1 MLREAPGLA
10 PGAGKGGSKVLVSA
24 ASRGR
29 AFARR
34 MEAAALSPAP
44 AGLVAG
50 RTGRAAPEA
59 LAAAAG
65 RYRVRRLGR
74 ERVLVCLEAPTLQV
88 RIEPGACVSATAAR
102 SAAAGTIYLDGA
114 AQGEPFIDAERDVYN
129 LDHHEGCV
137 RAFTLASC
145 EQAMVLLRRGLD
157 LRRRDFRVYANGVDL
172 DTVLA
177 IWVLLNHLRL
187 APEDSPARRRILP
200 LLRLEGNI
208 DALGLGAEDLC
219 GLPADLH
226 AQTRRQLDA
235 LLERERSRA
244 RGQGRD
250 PVAFVAAQLRAI
262 DRIAY
267 AGEELGELL
276 EIEELARAELP
287 GLGVAVV
294 CRADGGVYEVERELR
309 RLHGDRLGLVVLQ
322 KDARN
327 YSLRAA
333 HPAAAA
339 QLERIYAQLNR
350 VDPGSAGSRSENRWG
365 GAGEIGG
372 SPRQSGSRLTP
383 QQILGACR
391 EACTRFSAAAR
402 LLRVAATFSMTL
414 LLLALGLAPLA
425 LSIGTPLA
433 SPATCAALALFGVA
447 AAACLIGGRRA
458 PGFYG
463 LRWPQGMVALG
474 LAPIAIAAAAL
485 GGVWLPSGALP
496 ASLDSAELLRGAA
509 LLAAPAGL
517 ELLFR
522 GFATARLLPAWS
534 GRGLVVSLGLPAL
547 GYAALLATLPT
558 LAAPIGGAWQ
568 VPAAAFA
575 FALASGAA
583 RERTESLALPVL
595 FAWLGAAAQLAW
607 AAL

>member
-1 MLREAPGLA
+1 MLVLA
-10 PGAGKGGSKVLVSA
+10 R
-24 ASRGR
+24 RGR
-29 AFARR
+29 VFARR

-44 AGLVAG
+44 AGWWPVARAG
-50 RTGRAAPEA
+50 RREGENLPA

-88 RIEPGACVSATAAR
+88 RIVPGACVSAHSAR
-102 SAAAGTIYLDGA
+102 NAPGGTIYLDGA
-114 AQGEPFIDAERDVYN
+114 AQGEPFVDAERDVYN

-157 LRRRDFRVYANGVDL
+157 LRHRDFRVYANGIDL
-172 DTVLA
+172 DSVLA

-187 APEDSPARRRILP
+187 APEDSEARRRILP

-219 GLPADLH
+219 GLPAELH
-226 AQTRRQLDA
+226 AQTRRQLDG
-235 LLERERSRA
+235 LLERERA
-244 RGQGRD
+244 RGQSRD

-322 KDARN
+322 KDARS

-339 QLERIYAQLNR
+339 KLERIYAQLNR
-350 VDPGSAGSRSENRWG
+350 VDPGSGGSRSENRWG

-372 SPRQSGSRLTP
+372 SPRQSGSRLAP
-383 QQILGACR
+383 QQIAGACR
-391 EACTRFSAAAR
+391 EACTRFTAAAR
-402 LLRVAATFSMTL
+402 LLRVAATLSMTL

-425 LSIGTPLA
+425 LSLGTPLA

-447 AAACLIGGRRA
+447 AVACGIGGRRA

-463 LRWPQGMVALG
+463 LRWPRGMVALG
-474 LAPIAIAAAAL
+474 LAPVAIAAAAL

-496 ASLDSAELLRGAA
+496 ATLDSAELLRGAA

-547 GYAALLATLPT
+547 GYAALLAALPT
-558 LAAPIGGAWQ
+558 LAAPSAGAWQ
-568 VPAAAFA
+568 VPAAAFV

-607 AAL
+607 AALPV

>member
-1 MLREAPGLA
+1 MF
-10 PGAGKGGSKVLVSA
+10 VSA
-24 ASRGR
+24 RRGR
-29 AFARR
+29 VFARR
-34 MEAAALSPAP
+34 TEAGALSPAP
-44 AGLVAG
+44 AGWWRVAPG
-50 RTGRAAPEA
+50 ARREAEKLPA
-59 LAAAAG
+59 LAAVAG

-88 RIEPGACVSATAAR
+88 RIELGACVSASAAR
-102 SAAAGTIYLDGA
+102 NAPGGTIYLDGA
-114 AQGEPFIDAERDVYN
+114 AQGEPFVDAERDVYN

-145 EQAMVLLRRGLD
+145 EQALVLLRRGLD
-157 LRRRDFRVYANGVDL
+157 LRRRDFRVYANGIDL

-187 APEDSPARRRILP
+187 APEDSEARRRILP

-208 DALGLGAEDLC
+208 DALGLGVEDLC
-219 GLPADLH
+219 GLPADVH
-226 AQTRRQLDA
+226 AQTRRQLDG
-235 LLERERSRA
+235 LLARERT
-244 RGQGRD
+244 RGSGRD

-287 GLGVAVV
+287 GVGVAVV
-294 CRADGGVYEVERELR
+294 CRAAGGVYEVERELR

-322 KDARN
+322 KDARS

-339 QLERIYAQLNR
+339 RLERIYAQLNR
-350 VDPGSAGSRSENRWG
+350 VDPGSGGSRSENRWG

-372 SPRQSGSRLTP
+372 SPRQSGSRLAP
-383 QQILGACR
+383 QQIADACR
-391 EACTRFSAAAR
+391 EACTRFSAPAR
-402 LLRVAATFSMTL
+402 LLRVAATLSLTL

-425 LSIGTPLA
+425 LSIGPPLA
-433 SPATCAALALFGVA
+433 APASCAALLLFGVA
-447 AAACLIGGRRA
+447 AAACEIGGRRA

-463 LRWPQGMVALG
+463 LRRPRGMVALA
-474 LAPIAIAAAAL
+474 LAPVAILAAAL
-485 GGVWLPSGALP
+485 GGVWVPSGALP
-496 ASLDSAELLRGAA
+496 VSLDSAELLRGAA

-522 GFATARLLPAWS
+522 GFATARLMPAWS
-534 GRGLVVSLGLPAL
+534 GRGLVVSIGLPAL
-547 GYAALLATLPT
+547 GYAALLAALPT
-558 LAAPIGGAWQ
+558 LAAPSAGAYQ
-568 VPAAAFA
+568 VPAAAFV
-575 FALASGAA
+575 FALASGMA

-595 FAWLGAAAQLAW
+595 FAWLGAAAQLARV
-607 AAL
+607 ALAV